1 MQTLRKLTPAFK
13 RVLEAFGL
21 VMAVVILNF
30 LLIQMAPGDP
40 VEVIVG
46 EMGGASEELIAQLR
60 QQYGLDQP
68 VLHQLGI
75 YLGKVLTGDLGYSY
89 YFNTP
94 VLDLLLQRVPATVL
108 LCLSALFVA
117 VLVGTFAGAFSARNP
132 DGAGSHIVTVFSLVG
147 YSAPVFW
154 IGMMLLIL
162 FASVWPIFPVAGM
175 QSLRKPSGIA
185 YYLDILHH
193 LVLPT
198 ITLAMIYIAY
208 YSRLARTSMIEVLG
222 QDYIRTARAKGLP
235 ENKVIWKHALRN
247 GLIPIVTMVGLQFG
261 QLFAGAVLV
270 ETVFNW
276 PGLGRLAYESIL
288 RRDYP
293 TLLGIL
299 LFSAVLVMIANLLTD
314 IAYRRI
320 DPRMRKART

>member
-1 MQTLRKLTPAFK
+1 MDTYQKVTATVK
-13 RVLEAFGL
+13 RLIEAFLL
-21 VMAVVILNF
+21 VMAVVVFNF
-30 LLIQMAPGDP
+30 FLIQMAPGDP

-46 EMGGASEELIAQLR
+46 EMGGASEELIAQMR
-60 QQYGLDQP
+60 AQYGLDRP
-68 VLHQLGI
+68 VLEQLGV
-75 YLGKVLTGDLGYSY
+75 YVGKVLTGDLGYSY

-94 VLDLLLQRVPATVL
+94 VTQLLLQRLPATVL
-108 LCLSALFVA
+108 LVMSALVVA
-117 VLVGTFAGAFSARNP
+117 VVVGTLAGTFSARKP
-132 DGAGSHIVTVFSLVG
+132 DGMGSHVVTVLSLVG

-162 FASVWPIFPVAGM
+162 FASIWPIFPVSGM
-175 QSLRKPSGIA
+175 YSMRRPDGIG

-193 LVLPT
+193 LVLPAV
-198 ITLAMIYIAY
+198 TLATIYIAF

-235 ENKVIWKHALRN
+235 EGKVVWKHGLRN

-270 ETVFNW
+270 EAVFNW
-276 PGLGRLAYESIL
+276 PGLGRLAYDSIL
-288 RRDYP
+288 RRDYT

-299 LFSAVLVMIANLLTD
+299 LFSAILVMIANALTD
-314 IAYRRI
+314 IAYRWI
-320 DPRMRKART
+320 DPRMRKVKA

>member
-1 MQTLRKLTPAFK
+1 MDIFRKMTPTLTRL
-13 RVLEAFGL
+13 LEAFLL

-30 LLIQMAPGDP
+30 LLIQLAPGDP

-60 QQYGLDQP
+60 ASYGLDRP
-68 VLHQLGI
+68 VLEQLFI

-94 VLDLLLQRVPATVL
+94 VLDLLLQRMPATIL
-108 LCLSALFVA
+108 LVLSALVVA
-117 VLVGTFAGAFSARNP
+117 VVLGTFAGALSAKKP
-132 DGAGSHIVTVFSLVG
+132 DGMGSHLVTLFSLVG

-154 IGMMLLIL
+154 IGMMLLIV
-162 FASVWPIFPVAGM
+162 FASIWPIFPVSGM
-175 QSLRKPSGIA
+175 YSMRRPDGIG
-185 YYLDILHH
+185 YYLDIAHH
-193 LVLPT
+193 LVLPSV
-198 ITLAMIYIAY
+198 TLATIYIAY

-235 ENKVIWKHALRN
+235 ENKVIWKHGLKN
-247 GLIPIVTMVGLQFG
+247 GLIPIVTMIGLQFG

-276 PGLGRLAYESIL
+276 PGLGRLAYDSIL

-299 LFSAVLVMIANLLTD
+299 LFSAVLVMIANALTD

-320 DPRMRKART
+320 DPRMRRAKA

>member
-1 MQTLRKLTPAFK
+1 MTPTLTRL
-13 RVLEAFGL
+13 LEAFL
-21 VMAVVILNF
+21 LIMAVVVLNF
-30 LLIQMAPGDP
+30 LLVQMAPGDP

-60 QQYGLDQP
+60 ASYGLDKP
-68 VLHQLGI
+68 VLTQLFI
-75 YLGKVLTGDLGYSY
+75 YVGKVLTGDLGYSY

-94 VLDLLLQRVPATVL
+94 VLELLWQRTPATIL
-108 LCLSALFVA
+108 LVMSALVLA
-117 VLVGTFAGAFSARNP
+117 VVVGTFAGAFSAKKP
-132 DGAGSHIVTVFSLVG
+132 DGMGSHFVTIFSLVG

-162 FASVWPIFPVAGM
+162 FASVWPIFPVSGM
-175 QSLRKPSGIA
+175 QSMRRPSGIA

-193 LVLPT
+193 LVLPAV
-198 ITLAMIYIAY
+198 TLALIYIAY
-208 YSRLARTSMIEVLG
+208 YSRLARTSMIDVLG

-235 ENKVIWKHALRN
+235 ERKVIWKHGLRN

-276 PGLGRLAYESIL
+276 PGLGRLAYDSIL

-299 LFSAVLVMIANLLTD
+299 LFSAALVMIANALTD

-320 DPRMRKART
+320 DPRMRRIKA